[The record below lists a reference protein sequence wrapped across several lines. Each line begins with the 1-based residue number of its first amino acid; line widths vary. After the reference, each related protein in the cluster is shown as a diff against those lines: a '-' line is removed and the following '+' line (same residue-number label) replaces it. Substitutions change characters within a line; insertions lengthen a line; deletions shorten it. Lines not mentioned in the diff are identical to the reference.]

1 MWSSCD
7 SNLNTIIL
15 LGLDDTGKT
24 TLINRL
30 VDNHL
35 IQTSRGSKHKVKIG
49 STIIDTY
56 DCRQTRRL
64 ICDDMFN
71 SIRLVFM
78 IDANNRERLPEA
90 RDELL
95 NLLHDDHIQSIPILI
110 LANKIDR
117 INSTI

>member
-1 MWSSCD
+1 
-7 SNLNTIIL
+7 
-15 LGLDDTGKT
+15 
-24 TLINRL
+24 
-30 VDNHL
+30 
-35 IQTSRGSKHKVKIG
+35 
-49 STIIDTY
+49 
-56 DCRQTRRL
+56 
-64 ICDDMFN
+64 MFN